1 MLVGCALFGLGVGNV
16 VSLPALI
23 AQKEFRSPDVGTVVA
38 LVVAINQAVFALA
51 PAILGIIR
59 DVTASYT
66 VPFAIVI
73 AAQFVASFI
82 VLVGRRQM
90 VAD

>member
-1 MLVGCALFGLGVGNV
+1 M
-16 VSLPALI
+16 I

-51 PAILGIIR
+51 PAILGTIR

-66 VPFAIVI
+66 VPFAIGI
-73 AAQFVASFI
+73 AAQIMASFI
-82 VLVGRRQM
+82 VLVGRHHRT
-90 VAD
+90 ADEG